1 MYQAL
6 VDFKYWTFIAQ
17 ICNLLIQM
25 LLFKKFLFK
34 PVKAIIEKRRAEVG
48 EIYTQAEEARSTA
61 EHDKAEYSQ
70 KLLEANE
77 EATQIVRSA
86 NERAGRQSETIVRE
100 AQEKAQKLLKKADED
115 IAQERVRA
123 MNEIKNDI
131 SQMAVDIAQKVVEKE
146 ISAEDHRTLI
156 EGFIAQVGDRS

>member
-34 PVKAIIEKRRAEVG
+34 PVKAVIEKRRAEVG
-48 EIYTQAEEARSTA
+48 ELYSQAEEARTTA
-61 EHDKAEYSQ
+61 EHDKAEYSK

-77 EATQIVRSA
+77 EASQIVRSA
-86 NERAGRQSETIVRE
+86 NERAGRQGDEILRE
-100 AQEKAQKLLKKADED
+100 AQEKAQQLLKKADED

-131 SQMAVDIAQKVVEKE
+131 SQMAVDIASTVVEKE
-146 ISAEDHRTLI
+146 IDASEHKTLI
-156 EGFIAQVGDRS
+156 DGFIAQVGDRS

>member
-34 PVKAIIEKRRAEVG
+34 PVKAVNEKRRAEVG
-48 EIYTQAEEARSTA
+48 ELYSQAEEARTTA
-61 EHDKAEYSQ
+61 EHDKAEYSK

-77 EATQIVRSA
+77 EASQIVRSA
-86 NERAGRQSETIVRE
+86 NERAE
-100 AQEKAQKLLKKADED
+100 AK
-115 IAQERVRA
+115 
-123 MNEIKNDI
+123 
-131 SQMAVDIAQKVVEKE
+131 
-146 ISAEDHRTLI
+146 
-156 EGFIAQVGDRS
+156 FIAPFVWIGGPGFRRGDQGQKDAFARLVL